1 MKPKLMCSG
10 CGKMANNGSAVVTA
24 ISSSKTGGYN
34 RDNSGLE
41 RAVNKT
47 NNIIL
52 VREKSNDDIYR
63 NSD

>member
-1 MKPKLMCSG
+1 
-10 CGKMANNGSAVVTA
+10 MANNGSAVVTA